1 MALVSV
7 REVSH
12 SFGGSLLFD
21 NITVHIERGER
32 VCLLGRNGAGKS
44 TLMRLIDDAA
54 RSDAGALKPD
64 DGVVIRQRGCKIS
77 RLAQHV
83 PADGTGSVFDLVIAG
98 LGRRADLL
106 ADYSRASADVARDP
120 TPAALKKLDR

>member
-21 NITVHIERGER
+21 NVTVHIERGER

-44 TLMRLIDDAA
+44 TLMRLIDAE
-54 RSDAGALKPD
+54 LTPD
-64 DGVVIRQRGCKIS
+64 DGTVMRQRE
-77 RLAQHV
+77 
-83 PADGTGSVFDLVIAG
+83 ADQS
-98 LGRRADLL
+98 
-106 ADYSRASADVARDP
+106 
-120 TPAALKKLDR
+120 